1 MSFGIWS
8 MGIYHVILTW
18 YQIQVKGHLRYWSRS
33 QASVTAHDN
42 CSRDILFLTIFGSG
56 ELLHYVRS
64 IFSSE
69 DLLLF
74 HTKLFPFSLAMV
86 ILQFRRYTV
95 LFFVVFIYLFRFQ
108 SVFIYLTR
116 FVTFSLRMLFA
127 LHLWEILA
135 NQKKKKKKNFSCV
148 CSRPYTSMWSRP
160 IKSSKKSLQFF
171 GGLTEI

>member
-86 ILQFRRYTV
+86 ILQIRRYTV
-95 LFFVVFIYLFRFQ
+95 PFLQSSFISLIYLFQFQ
-108 SVFIYLTR
+108 SFVYLFYR
-116 FVTFSLRMLFA
+116 ICNFFPVYALFPTPLSDLGKPKEEEKGFYPTYA
-127 LHLWEILA
+127 FNPTPLCDL
-135 NQKKKKKKNFSCV
+135 
-148 CSRPYTSMWSRP
+148 SR
-160 IKSSKKSLQFF
+160 SKVARKVYSFL
-171 GGLTEI
+171 ED